1 MGVTQRQTY
10 QLQPRRLREWV
21 PGSSLL
27 QQTIQTSSTSSSSST
42 SQTPLKT
49 TVEMAVSKIRQN
61 YHEDCEALI
70 NKQINMEF
78 YASYVYLSMSSY
90 FNRDDLAL
98 HGFAAH
104 FKTESGEERAH
115 GMKLMEYQTK
125 RGGRVVFQDV
135 AKPTTMER
143 GTPLEAMEAALELEK
158 TVNQSLLDL
167 HKVAGDKSDGHL
179 CDFLESEYLA
189 EQVEGI
195 KAIGD
200 LITKMK
206 RAGDGLGLHLIDKE
220 MGS

>member
-1 MGVTQRQTY
+1 MGSNAKTDVAAAAYAT
-10 QLQPRRLREWV
+10 PRVGTRLLV
-21 PGSSLL
+21 A
-27 QQTIQTSSTSSSSST
+27 TNFQTSTSSSST
-42 SQTPLKT
+42 SQPPRRQ
-49 TVEMAVSKIRQN
+49 TVKMAVSKIRQN

-70 NKQINMEF
+70 NKQINVEF
-78 YASYVYLSMSSY
+78 YASYVYLSMSSW
-90 FNRDDLAL
+90 FNRDDQAL
-98 HGFAAH
+98 HGFAGH
-104 FKTESGEERAH
+104 FKTESGEEREH
-115 GMKLMEYQTK
+115 GMKLMEYQNK

-135 AKPTTMER
+135 AKPTTMEW

-167 HKVAGDKSDGHL
+167 YKVAGDKGDGHL
-179 CDFLESEYLA
+179 CDFLESEYLG

>member
-1 MGVTQRQTY
+1 MYTLCSY
-10 QLQPRRLREWV
+10 HFWLR
-21 PGSSLL
+21 SSGFICPIVKPTPAVQILL
-27 QQTIQTSSTSSSSST
+27 CHFSFDLLMI
-42 SQTPLKT
+42 SQ
-49 TVEMAVSKIRQN
+49 
-61 YHEDCEALI
+61 
-70 NKQINMEF
+70 
-78 YASYVYLSMSSY
+78 SSY
-90 FNRDDLAL
+90 FNRDDQAL

-125 RGGRVVFQDV
+125 RGGRVVFQDI
-135 AKPTTMER
+135 AKPTTMEW

-167 HKVAGDKSDGHL
+167 HKVAGDKGDGHL
-179 CDFLESEYLA
+179 CDFLESEYLG